1 MNALRRVIGIVL
13 HPSTEWD
20 RIAAEDTTIDV
31 LIRHFL
37 LPLALLAPAATFIG
51 IKYFDA
57 SWDETLGFLVPPQQA
72 FAAAATTLFA
82 SVASVFALAGIF
94 VLLAPMYGSSRD
106 YRVALK
112 VATFGAVPM
121 LLAGAVLFLPVMA
134 LIGLIGLSHTLF
146 QYWLGARKVL
156 LVPAK
161 DQTEFVGI
169 AMLLL
174 IVASS
179 LAGAAVSSA
188 GLI

>member
-1 MNALRRVIGIVL
+1 MHALRRVIGIVL

-179 LAGAAVSSA
+179 LAGAAASSA